1 MTLIPMKTNETRQRT
16 SAMRNVDARMNSREA
31 REIRKIEESIGYM
44 IRHLDTPLRVS
55 TLATEVN
62 ISPSHFFYLFK
73 RHVGRTPIDYFIRLR
88 LQHACHLLEETE
100 MSVKAIAYT
109 LGYDDPFYF
118 SRIFKSFHRMS
129 PSKYRSKQRRVPG
142 ENQDLPFNSIFPRL
156 VPAERGFRL
165 ATIPVRQPIRR
176 CA

>member
-1 MTLIPMKTNETRQRT
+1 MTLTSMKTNETRQRT
-16 SAMRNVDARMNSREA
+16 TTLRDVDVQMNSREA

-44 IRHLDTPLRVS
+44 MRHLDRPLRVS

-88 LQHACHLLEETE
+88 LQHACRLLEETE

-118 SRIFKSFHRMS
+118 SRLKFYPGNS
-129 PSKYRSKQRRVPG
+129 PIRSG
-142 ENQDLPFNSIFPRL
+142 CYGWHSIFTSQQAAAGQQAH
-156 VPAERGFRL
+156 VG
-165 ATIPVRQPIRR
+165 QPSV
-176 CA
+176 